1 MTHTDRIKADLNT
14 IWRSCVRRG
23 QTAAEADE
31 VIETIVKELDEGDS
45 DLFDFFLEHA
55 KLDIH

>member
-1 MTHTDRIKADLNT
+1 MSLPTVDLNT
-14 IWRSCVRRG
+14 IWRACVRRG

-31 VIETIVKELDEGDS
+31 VIETIVKEFDEGDS
-45 DLFDFFLEHA
+45 GLFEFFLKHA

>member
-1 MTHTDRIKADLNT
+1 MTEPLPITDLNT
-14 IWRSCVRRG
+14 IWRACVRRG

-31 VIETIVKELDEGDS
+31 VIVEGDS
-45 DLFDFFLEHA
+45 DLFEFFLEHA